1 MMKIAPLRT
10 ITQEEITT
18 YQRDGVVWLREIIEP
33 EWALGM
39 GWAIDAAIDDE
50 HGFVLNLTNF
60 GEEADN
66 QANVDRADDHFHR
79 IIEALKEEVVG
90 HWDDPIYHRGTVLID
105 EQVGSDAKRGQ
116 FLSMH
121 ETWYTIPFIRELTH
135 TSPLPEIAVT
145 LMGSKTANLYGDQII
160 GLRVVADEE
169 DETVGSVEYLRGSH
183 RDGTIYKCSYF
194 ISDLAAEQD
203 PGVAVPDIE
212 ADKSEYNL
220 WHCRESWL
228 K

>member
-1 MMKIAPLRT
+1 MKIAPLRT

-39 GWAIDAAIDDE
+39 GRAIDAAIGCE

-105 EQVGSDAKRGQ
+105 EQVGS
-116 FLSMH
+116 
-121 ETWYTIPFIRELTH
+121 
-135 TSPLPEIAVT
+135 
-145 LMGSKTANLYGDQII
+145 
-160 GLRVVADEE
+160 
-169 DETVGSVEYLRGSH
+169 VEYLRGSH

-212 ADKSEYNL
+212 ADKSAYNL